1 MTNPNKPSWLAA
13 LNTPKIE
20 PAADPSPTKEEHVE
34 QLPQY
39 DAPPPLDLSIPPS
52 TPNTKLPFTFDAAA
66 FEASIGKDVEPS
78 AVVDQDIV
86 VKAAVDPGYKE
97 NLLVQDK
104 VRHQMSGADIA
115 SKVTQTAQEVQQT
128 MLYPHVV
135 NPVEITYRDGLLE
148 VLDEEYKD
156 HLLSKDKVQLN
167 QEFGLLG
174 RRDCEHVGQGFN
186 NVLNYGG
193 HHELDGPGEEDGP
206 WAPGW
211 AERFGQ
217 SHGNPELDADAAKL
231 EGLFGPGTAGLT
243 LDDIAPPLPF
253 LPNEEALLP
262 EPKAG
267 LGPREEA
274 KPWMTNLTVT
284 EQIAFDAHVKAVLGI
299 NPLHAAKL
307 IRLKGFESK
316 YVGTINTAEKAENH
330 IVICV
335 NNAEDPGGW
344 EDSGHQAAIRAQHL
358 LETTIKKQEKAT
370 QRARWQRYIIECRE
384 AWKDAI
390 VYRNL
395 QREVLEEAVKRAHI
409 QYTDAKKMTFQE
421 YLMMIEEAEE

>member
-39 DAPPPLDLSIPPS
+39 DAPPPLDLSPKAIEPKAV
-52 TPNTKLPFTFDAAA
+52 TPNTKLPFTFDASA
-66 FEASIGKDVEPS
+66 FEASIGTDVEPS

-86 VKAAVDPGYKE
+86 VKADPEYKE
-97 NLLVQDK
+97 
-104 VRHQMSGADIA
+104 
-115 SKVTQTAQEVQQT
+115 
-128 MLYPHVV
+128 
-135 NPVEITYRDGLLE
+135 
-148 VLDEEYKD
+148 
-156 HLLSKDKVQLN
+156 HLLTSEKVSIHQEFDSLNQPVQLISRAFRSQDGYAEKVYKN
-167 QEFGLLG
+167 AVFGRLG
-174 RRDCEHVGQGFN
+174 
-186 NVLNYGG
+186 
-193 HHELDGPGEEDGP
+193 
-206 WAPGW
+206 
-211 AERFGQ
+211 
-217 SHGNPELDADAAKL
+217 HGSPELDADAAKL
-231 EGLFGPGTAGLT
+231 ESLAGEGAAGLT

-274 KPWMTNLTVT
+274 KPWMANLTVT

-335 NNAEDPGGW
+335 NNGEDPGGW

>member
-39 DAPPPLDLSIPPS
+39 DAPPPLNLSIPPS
-52 TPNTKLPFTFDAAA
+52 TPSTKLPFTFDAAA
-66 FEASIGKDVEPS
+66 FEASIGTDVEPS

-86 VKAAVDPGYKE
+86 VKATVD
-97 NLLVQDK
+97 
-104 VRHQMSGADIA
+104 S
-115 SKVTQTAQEVQQT
+115 
-128 MLYPHVV
+128 
-135 NPVEITYRDGLLE
+135 
-148 VLDEEYKD
+148 EYKD
-156 HLLSKDKVQLN
+156 HLLVQDKIRHQM
-167 QEFGLLG
+167 FG
-174 RRDCEHVGQGFN
+174 GF
-186 NVLNYGG
+186 G
-193 HHELDGPGEEDGP
+193 HEDGPGEEDGP

-217 SHGNPELDADAAKL
+217 SHGSPELDADAAKL

-335 NNAEDPGGW
+335 NNGEDPGGW

-395 QREVLEEAVKRAHI
+395 QKEVLEEAVKRAHI

>member
-39 DAPPPLDLSIPPS
+39 DAPPPLNLSIPPS

-66 FEASIGKDVEPS
+66 FEASIGTDVEPS

-86 VKAAVDPGYKE
+86 VKAAVD
-97 NLLVQDK
+97 K
-104 VRHQMSGADIA
+104 VERNQSFGKLGSDAHKLYSQPCNWSG
-115 SKVTQTAQEVQQT
+115 
-128 MLYPHVV
+128 
-135 NPVEITYRDGLLE
+135 
-148 VLDEEYKD
+148 
-156 HLLSKDKVQLN
+156 
-167 QEFGLLG
+167 LG
-174 RRDCEHVGQGFN
+174 T
-186 NVLNYGG
+186 
-193 HHELDGPGEEDGP
+193 
-206 WAPGW
+206 
-211 AERFGQ
+211 
-217 SHGNPELDADAAKL
+217 HGSAELDADAAKL

-335 NNAEDPGGW
+335 NNGEDPGGW